1 MCTHLVDQS
10 RIESNAHER
19 GSFWIG
25 DADGAASCRFA
36 TRPVLRTQPGH
47 PDRLTHPR

>member
-36 TRPVLRTQPGH
+36 TRPPLEGAVGPPG
-47 PDRLTHPR
+47 